1 MHLAEA
7 FIPSDLHCIYGINIL
22 YTFPGNTMQEIHNA
36 KNSVL
41 LISNETQT
49 LTKTKVK
56 L

>member
-1 MHLAEA
+1 
-7 FIPSDLHCIYGINIL
+7 
-22 YTFPGNTMQEIHNA
+22 MQEIHNA

-56 L
+56 LFDRNIAEGKRTLSIKHVQNRR